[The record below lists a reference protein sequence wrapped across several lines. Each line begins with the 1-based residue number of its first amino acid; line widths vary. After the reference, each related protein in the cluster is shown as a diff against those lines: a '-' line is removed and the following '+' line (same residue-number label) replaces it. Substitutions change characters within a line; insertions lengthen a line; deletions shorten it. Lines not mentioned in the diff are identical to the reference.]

1 MNFAFTTTTLY
12 VKIQIGDKMKKS
24 KIVII
29 ALTGV
34 AILVAG
40 ILTKQQFFLMIPLF
54 VSLFVMSFQSEANRI
69 GALIGACNAVLYT
82 ITYICMG
89 VYGSAASALLFS
101 FPLQLMT
108 FFNWKKNA
116 YKKTVVFK
124 KMSTKV
130 RIIFVAALLILW
142 AIVAGIF
149 HYLEYEY
156 AVLDSISF
164 LFGFILP
171 VLTMLAYIEY
181 TYLWIVQAV
190 TGLFLNVQMVSND
203 VSQLTYLI
211 YGVYALYCVI
221 CAFINVHKFYKEQQN
236 EGIGGAIN
244 EKE

>member
-1 MNFAFTTTTLY
+1 
-12 VKIQIGDKMKKS
+12 MKKS
-24 KIVII
+24 KIIII
-29 ALTGV
+29 ALTGI

-40 ILTKQQFFLMIPLF
+40 IITKQRFFLMIPLF

-89 VYGSAASALLFS
+89 VYGSAASAFLFS

-108 FFNWKKNA
+108 FINWKKNA
-116 YKKTVVFK
+116 YKKTVMFK
-124 KMSTKV
+124 KMSTKMRV
-130 RIIFVAALLILW
+130 ILT
-142 AIVAGIF
+142 VAGLLAWTILAVVC
-149 HYLEYEY
+149 HHLEYEY
-156 AVLDSISF
+156 AVFDSVTL
-164 LFGFILP
+164 LFGVVVP

-181 TYLWIVQAV
+181 TYLWIIQAV

-221 CAFINVHKFYKEQQN
+221 CAFINVQKFYKEQQ
-236 EGIGGAIN
+236 GAKP
-244 EKE
+244 EVK

>member
-1 MNFAFTTTTLY
+1 
-12 VKIQIGDKMKKS
+12 MKKS
-24 KIVII
+24 KIIII
-29 ALTGV
+29 ALTGI

-40 ILTKQQFFLMIPLF
+40 IATKQQFFLMIPLF
-54 VSLFVMSFQSEANRI
+54 VSLFVMSFQSEANRV

-89 VYGSAASALLFS
+89 VYASAASAFLFS

-130 RIIFVAALLILW
+130 RIIFVAAGLLAW
-142 AIVAGIF
+142 AILAAVC
-149 HYLEYEY
+149 HHLKYEY
-156 AVLDSISF
+156 AIFDSVNL
-164 LFGFILP
+164 LFGVVVP

-203 VSQLTYLI
+203 VSQVTYLI

-221 CAFINVHKFYKEQQN
+221 CAFVNVHKFYKEQQT
-236 EGIGGAIN
+236 EKTAIQ
-244 EKE
+244 

>member
-1 MNFAFTTTTLY
+1 
-12 VKIQIGDKMKKS
+12 MKKS

-29 ALTGV
+29 ALTGI

-54 VSLFVMSFQSEANRI
+54 VSLFVMSFQSEANRV
-69 GALIGACNAVLYT
+69 GALIGAMNAVLYT

-89 VYGSAASALLFS
+89 VYGSAASAFLFS
-101 FPLQLMT
+101 LPLQLMT
-108 FFNWKKNA
+108 FLNWKKNA
-116 YKKTVVFK
+116 YKKTVMFK
-124 KMSTKV
+124 KMSTKM
-130 RIIFVAALLILW
+130 RIISVTALLALW
-142 AIVAGIF
+142 AILAFVF

-156 AVLDSISF
+156 AVFDSITF
-164 LFGFILP
+164 LLGFIVP

-203 VSQLTYLI
+203 VSQVTYLI

-221 CAFINVHKFYKEQQN
+221 CAFINVHKFYKEQQT
-236 EGIGGAIN
+236 
-244 EKE
+244 EKAEVK